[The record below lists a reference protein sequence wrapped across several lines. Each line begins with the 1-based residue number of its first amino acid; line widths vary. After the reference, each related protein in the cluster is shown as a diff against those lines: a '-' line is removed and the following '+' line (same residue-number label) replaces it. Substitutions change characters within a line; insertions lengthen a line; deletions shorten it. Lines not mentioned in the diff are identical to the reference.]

1 MIAHRHHVAGRAL
14 RLLIAQLRDP
24 LDELE
29 AQKIL
34 IDEIDG
40 CGFCWFLI
48 AQELAAM
55 LGAEILIRADQNL
68 QGYIHWLQQRLVE
81 QLDDDIAA

>member
-68 QGYIHWLQQRLVE
+68 QGYIHWLEQRLVE
-81 QLDDDIAA
+81 QLDADIAA